1 MRSTFGGLNTMVRGL
16 MSSQLSLDTV
26 GHNITNA
33 STDGYS
39 RQSVNLAATRSQT
52 VYGMYGACQVGTGV
66 DAVSITRARDVFA
79 DRQYWQENSNSKYA
93 AARQTTYDKLQA
105 MFNESD
111 DTGLQAVLSGANG
124 FWSRLKN
131 LSSNAS
137 IDSARVV
144 VRDSGKELANTI
156 SGDASSLQ
164 DLIGDNNS
172 SIELKVESVNQL
184 TSKIYDLN
192 KQIVKF
198 ESTGGHANDLR
209 DSRDLMVDK
218 LSALVNV
225 NVTENDNGSF
235 SISSSGNTLV
245 DNDGALELTTEKTA
259 NSKYGVQD
267 IKIVIKSSGTT
278 YSPTNGELKA
288 LQDANVETKGY
299 MDKLATMS
307 AYLLTTFN
315 DAHKA
320 GYGLNDETGHN
331 FFGDD
336 GKDYSTLAYNKTLD
350 KWQMDDGTGATVDVN
365 LTDIFDYLHV
375 NSKFDESGG
384 TSLIAAKTKPKSA
397 TSGTSTGQ
405 NTASGDNATKLGDL
419 LGNTSSAMLGNNTLT
434 SYYTSV
440 LGKLGVDAQATDR
453 KVTNQQ
459 TILTQVTSWREGTAG
474 VNTNEE
480 LTNMIKFQQGY
491 SAASR
496 CLTTMDE
503 MLDKLINST
512 GTVGR

>member
-26 GHNITNA
+26 GHNITNGN
-33 STDGYS
+33 TEGYS
-39 RQSVNLAATRSQT
+39 RQRVNLAATNSQT
-52 VYGMYGACQVGTGV
+52 VYGTYGACQVGTGV
-66 DAVSITRARDVFA
+66 DVTSITRARDVFA

-93 AARQTTYDKLQA
+93 EARQMTYDKLQA

-111 DTGLQAVLSGANG
+111 DTGLQAVLSGADG
-124 FWSRLKN
+124 FWSKLKT
-131 LSSNAS
+131 LSDHAS
-137 IDSARVV
+137 TDSVRVV

-156 SGDASSLQ
+156 TDDASSLQ
-164 DLIGDNNS
+164 GLIGDNNS

-192 KQIVKF
+192 RQIVNF

-225 NVTENDNGSF
+225 NVTEKDNGSF
-235 SISSSGNTLV
+235 SIISSGNTLV
-245 DNDGALELTTEKTA
+245 DEDGALELTTKKTVNA
-259 NSKYGVQD
+259 QYGVQD
-267 IKIVIKSSGTT
+267 VEIVIKSSGTT

-288 LQDANVETKGY
+288 LQDANVETKQY
-299 MDKLATMS
+299 MGKLATMS

-336 GKDYSTLAYNKTLD
+336 TTNYSSLAYN
-350 KWQMDDGTGATVDVN
+350 QATDTWTMNSATVN

-384 TSLIAAKTKPKSA
+384 TALIAAKTKPKSA

-405 NTASGDNATKLGDL
+405 DVGSGDNATKLGDL
-419 LGNTSSAMLGNNTLT
+419 LGNTSSVMLGNNTLT

-440 LGKLGVDAQATDR
+440 LGKLGVDAQATNR
-453 KVTNQQ
+453 KVTNQE
-459 TILTQVTSWREGTAG
+459 TILTQVTSWREGVCG